1 MPAPLG
7 DGVHAA
13 DRHGE
18 EQRGQDEYED
28 RDRTGIGHGSLTF
41 LHEAEQS
48 ESIWVLDDSA
58 QRETIASVA
67 ARRTRPFA
75 RETNERAE

>member
-48 ESIWVLDDSA
+48 ESVWVLDDSA
-58 QRETIASVA
+58 
-67 ARRTRPFA
+67 
-75 RETNERAE
+75 